1 MDGQTDGRVDG
12 RTKMDASINEQMEWH
27 TNLFSR
33 VHTTKKDRNFSTY
46 RLNGSYTDKH
56 VNGKQSYK

>member
-33 VHTTKKDRNFSTY
+33 VHTTKKGQKLFDIQTEWQLY
-46 RLNGSYTDKH
+46 GQTC
-56 VNGKQSYK
+56 